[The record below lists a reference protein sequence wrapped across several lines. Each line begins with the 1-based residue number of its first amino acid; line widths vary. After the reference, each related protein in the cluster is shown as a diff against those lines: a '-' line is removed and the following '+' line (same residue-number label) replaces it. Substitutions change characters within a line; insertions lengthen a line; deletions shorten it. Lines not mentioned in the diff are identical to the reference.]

1 MKNNLILNLFIA
13 AAILPA
19 ATACSDSP
27 AKYVNPFVGNAD
39 FGHCMP
45 CAAVPFGMVQVG
57 PESGNCSW
65 DYTAGYQY
73 RDTVLSGFSQNRLN
87 GTGCPDLGDLLM
99 FPFCNESEAYQ
110 SQYSKEKQCAVPGY
124 YSVYLDDAEVFA
136 EMTATEH
143 VALHHY
149 TFDSPAGAKLMIDFQ
164 SGIVGSERE
173 FHRHVIDSYQDFS
186 DKSSVTGWT
195 RTRVWVDRTYK
206 YCIEF
211 SQPYASATELELRDP
226 AEKAHRYVLDFAG
239 AKDLYVKVSISRNSP
254 EAAKANIDAEIPGWN
269 FGSIRK
275 SALAKWDKE
284 LSKITVKRT
293 KEQKNIF
300 YTSMYHLFIHP
311 NNVAD
316 AGAPPLYSTFSLW
329 DTYRAAH
336 PLYTIVAPE
345 KVAPFVNSMLDIFDT
360 QGFLP
365 IWSLWGLE
373 TYCMIGNHA
382 VPVIADAIMKGFE
395 GIDCER
401 AYAAIKS
408 TLTHNLPKTNW
419 EYYDKYGYFPFDL
432 VPEENVSLTMECC
445 YDDWCAALVADKLG
459 YKEDYDFFINRSGYW
474 KNVTDIS
481 EGLARAKDSEGN
493 WRTPFDRFYVSH
505 AGDAGGDYTEGNA
518 WQYSWHVQHDVEG
531 MIEMYG
537 GPEKFCC
544 KLDSL
549 FTINHA
555 MSNEGFAL
563 DVTGLIGQYAHG
575 NEPSH
580 HVAYLYSLAGK
591 PSRTEELIREICV
604 TQYKDDVDGL
614 CGNDDCG
621 QMSAWYIFSCL
632 GFYPVNPC
640 GSEFVIGAP
649 QLPYASIQLPGGKT
663 FTVKA
668 NGLSESALH
677 VCAVRLNGDE
687 IKPEASGAR
696 FISYKDIMQGGELE
710 FDMI

>member
-1 MKNNLILNLFIA
+1 MKNNTIFNLIIA
-13 AAILPA
+13 AAVLQA
-19 ATACSDSP
+19 AAACSDSP
-27 AKYVNPFVGNAD
+27 VKYVDPFVGNAD

-45 CAAVPFGMVQVG
+45 CATVPFGMIQVG

-65 DYTAGYQY
+65 DYTGGYQY
-73 RDTVLSGFSQNRLN
+73 RDTVLFGFSQNRIN
-87 GTGCPDLGDLLM
+87 GTGCPDMGDLLM
-99 FPFCNESEAYQ
+99 LPFCNELQAYQ
-110 SQYSKEKQCAVPGY
+110 SQYSKDRQSAVPGY
-124 YSVYLDDAEVFA
+124 YSVYLDDAGVAA

-143 VALHHY
+143 VAIHHY
-149 TFDSPAGAKLMIDFQ
+149 TFDDPASAKLMIDFQ
-164 SGIVGSERE
+164 SGMVGDERN

-186 DKSSVTGWT
+186 DNSSVTGWT

-226 AEKAHRYVLDFAG
+226 AEKAHRFVLDFAG
-239 AKDLYVKVSISRNSP
+239 TKDLYIKVSISRNSP
-254 EAAKANIDAEIPGWN
+254 EAAKANIAAEIPDWN
-269 FGSIRK
+269 FEAVRK
-275 SALAKWDKE
+275 SALAKWDAE
-284 LSKITVKRT
+284 LSKITVKGT
-293 KEQKNIF
+293 KEQKDIF

-316 AGAPPLYSTFSLW
+316 ASEAPLYSTLSLW
-329 DTYRAAH
+329 DTFRAAH

-345 KVAPFVNSMLDIFDT
+345 KVAPFVNSMLDVYDI

-373 TYCMIGNHA
+373 TYCMIGDHA

-395 GIDCER
+395 GIDYER
-401 AYAAIKS
+401 AYSAIKS
-408 TLTHNLPKTNW
+408 SLTNNLPKTNW
-419 EYYDKYGYFPFDL
+419 DYYDKYGYFPFDL
-432 VPEENVSLTMECC
+432 VPEESVSRTMECC
-445 YDDWCAALVADKLG
+445 YDDWCAAQVADKLG
-459 YKEDYDFFINRSGYW
+459 YTEDYDFFMARSNYW
-474 KNVTDIS
+474 KNVIDTS
-481 EGLARAKDSEGN
+481 AGLARAKDSEGN
-493 WRTPFDRFYVSH
+493 WRIPFDRFVVSH

-549 FTINHA
+549 FTIEHA
-555 MSNEGFAL
+555 MGNDGFAL

-580 HVAYLYSLAGK
+580 HVAYLYAMAGK
-591 PSRTEELIREICV
+591 PSKTEELIREICV

-640 GSEFVIGAP
+640 GGEFVIGAP
-649 QLPYASIQLPGGKT
+649 QLPYLSVQLPDGKT

-677 VCAVRLNGDE
+677 VSAVRLNGAE
-687 IKPEASGAR
+687 IEPAACGAR
-696 FISYKDIMQGGELE
+696 FISYEDIMQGGVLE
-710 FDMI
+710 FDMN